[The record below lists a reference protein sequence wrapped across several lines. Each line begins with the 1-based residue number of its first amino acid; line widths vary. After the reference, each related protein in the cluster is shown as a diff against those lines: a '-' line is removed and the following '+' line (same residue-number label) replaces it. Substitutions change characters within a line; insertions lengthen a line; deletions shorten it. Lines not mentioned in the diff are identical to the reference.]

1 MTVSTAGPDSLLSAP
16 LTAGVRAE
24 GRFPRPNTETL
35 GYENT
40 GQQFRITNS
49 SKNYNSQFYKV
60 TVTAFLL
67 LSSSYSELSLAMSGL
82 QCQIGGHETSGH
94 RGCER

>member
-24 GRFPRPNTETL
+24 GRFSRPDTEKL

-40 GQQFRITNS
+40 GQQFRITNT

-67 LSSSYSELSLAMSGL
+67 LSSRYSELSIAMSGL

-94 RGCER
+94 RGCEG

>member
-24 GRFPRPNTETL
+24 GRFSRPNTENL

-40 GQQFRITNS
+40 GQQFRITNT

-60 TVTAFLL
+60 NDSHCTTFIV
-67 LSSSYSELSLAMSGL
+67 L
-82 QCQIGGHETSGH
+82 QRIIYCNVRFTMPDW
-94 RGCER
+94 RP

>member
-24 GRFPRPNTETL
+24 GRFPRPNTENL

-40 GQQFRITNS
+40 GQQFRITNT

-60 TVTAFLL
+60 TVTAFCI
-67 LSSSYSELSLAMSGL
+67 SFIVL
-82 QCQIGGHETSGH
+82 QIQRIIHCDVRFTMPDW
-94 RGCER
+94 RP

>member
-24 GRFPRPNTETL
+24 GRFSRPNTENL

-40 GQQFRITNS
+40 GQQFRITNT

-60 TVTAFLL
+60 TASTFFVLL
-67 LSSSYSELSLAMSGL
+67 IQRINY
-82 QCQIGGHETSGH
+82 TS
-94 RGCER
+94 RC